1 MNNWPALSDINL
13 GQISAVTFDNA
24 GNVVLFQ
31 RGDHEWDATT
41 FNATDNYL
49 KIDQG
54 PIKTNTLITYDAD
67 TGKVLHQWGAELWV
81 ILIKTI

>member
-1 MNNWPALSDINL
+1 
-13 GQISAVTFDNA
+13 VTFDNA

-54 PIKTNTLITYDAD
+54 PIKANTLITYDAD
-67 TGKVLHQWGAELWV
+67 TGKVVHQWGADL
-81 ILIKTI
+81 